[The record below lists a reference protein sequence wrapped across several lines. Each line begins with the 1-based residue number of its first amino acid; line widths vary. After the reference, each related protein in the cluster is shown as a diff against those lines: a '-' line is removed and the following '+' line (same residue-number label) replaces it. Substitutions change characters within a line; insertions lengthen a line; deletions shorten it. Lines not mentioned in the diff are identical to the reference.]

1 MLTRDDIID
10 IIMERLLAV
19 STTGNAFPDA
29 CRDGGAPAPP
39 PPQKCSRLDQE
50 IRGRKFLS
58 EYDIRKQLTVNS
70 QELKI
75 HKDSIIS
82 PLATDWLTLRRIK
95 IIRE

>member
-1 MLTRDDIID
+1 MLTRDDLLD
-10 IIMERLLAV
+10 IIMERLPMPMAC
-19 STTGNAFPDA
+19 NAFPDA
-29 CRDGGAPAPP
+29 RQDGGTAVPP
-39 PPQKCSRLDQE
+39 TATRRNRLDEE

-70 QELKI
+70 QELRI

>member
-10 IIMERLLAV
+10 IIMERLL
-19 STTGNAFPDA
+19 T
-29 CRDGGAPAPP
+29 APP
-39 PPQKCSRLDQE
+39 LPAAKRRRLDGE

-75 HKDSIIS
+75 PEDSIIS

-95 IIRE
+95 IVRE